1 MKLGYFMYD
10 GNGKLLETNVEY
22 AIFEVDNEIEAYA
35 EASPEPVTMNR
46 GTFASLRNG
55 NLEKVEGYTPQ
66 R

>member
-1 MKLGYFMYD
+1 MKRGYFMYN

-22 AIFEVDNEIEAYA
+22 AIFVVDNEIEAYA
-35 EASPEPVTMNR
+35 EGSPDPITMNK